1 MNAQLASIS
10 LETVQNDTEVINHMS
25 LLTLVDEM
33 PVQNYSLAKG
43 LSTDEAATLALDY
56 QLFIKDRNLHR
67 SLITTKHNGSHHV
80 YLAIDKFG
88 TPVGVGVVV
97 RRILYVYVSRENRR
111 KGVGTM
117 IIKAVKARV
126 QEIIGAPG
134 IPGWD
139 TFFKKNGV
147 TCYKVV

>member
-1 MNAQLASIS
+1 MNAQLAGIS
-10 LETVQNDTEVINHMS
+10 FDLVQNEVEVVNHMS
-25 LLTLVDEM
+25 LSTLVNEM

-43 LSTDEAATLALDY
+43 LSDNEAATLALDY
-56 QLFIKDRNLHR
+56 QLFIKDRVLHR
-67 SLITTKHNGSHHV
+67 SLITTKHTGVHHV
-80 YLAIDKFG
+80 YLIVDRDDV
-88 TPVGVGVVV
+88 PVGVGIVV
-97 RRILYVYVSRENRR
+97 RRLLHVYVQREHRR
-111 KGVGTM
+111 KGIGTM
-117 IIKAVKARV
+117 IVKAVKSRV

>member
-10 LETVQNDTEVINHMS
+10 LETVQNEAEVVNHMS

-43 LSTDEAATLALDY
+43 LSAEEAAILALDY
-56 QLFIKDRNLHR
+56 QLFIKDRTLHR
-67 SLITTKHNGSHHV
+67 SLITTKHKGTHHV
-80 YLAIDKFG
+80 YLVTDRSG
-88 TPVGVGVVV
+88 TPVGVGMVV
-97 RRILYVYVSRENRR
+97 RRILYVYVSREYRR
-111 KGVGTM
+111 QGIGTL
-117 IIKAVKARV
+117 IVKAVKDRV